1 MRIDCIDLLRFGHF
15 TGRRI
20 DLPLLTPDY
29 YVIYGDNEAGK
40 STLLRGISSLFFGVP
55 ARTVDAH
62 SCKTSELRIGATIS
76 DGAKS
81 VTFRRR
87 KGTSGTLLNVDEGQL
102 PESTVTDFLRELDR
116 DRFEQ
121 FFGLTHQRLREGGEE
136 LLRGKGD
143 IGSALFQAA
152 GLLDLRNLFEKLA
165 AEAKELFSP
174 KSRSKV
180 INCAIDEF
188 REAKSESRRLA
199 ISASSI
205 KQKQAELDAASER
218 HDLLKAE
225 SESLVR
231 ELVRLRRIASNKPD
245 VARLQEL
252 REALVEFDQ
261 VPSLP
266 VGARK
271 ERDESVSALADAT
284 DQIGAL
290 TEHIGRC
297 KERIGALRIDSVFK
311 AHAKEIEELNGET
324 NDYHRSVNDRPKR
337 VNERAEVMERAE
349 VEWHRIWPGR
359 PVSEAERLRTTY
371 SKKSDVFALITE
383 HARLSTALAQ
393 AEEQARTVGEE
404 QDRLREELK
413 RHPDPGDPARLVAT
427 IEQAKSLGDTDQA
440 IARLKSEIERLTT
453 SANLDVRKLRGWSGS
468 ILDLS
473 TAITPPPTTIDR
485 YAVEWERIAVARKE
499 LKSQLLEATE
509 RIRAKQVEIDRL
521 VGKIGVAGENELVE
535 ARSQRDRLWKLIY
548 ASAFERTLSGDEAQ
562 QKSGD
567 SSPLASNFA
576 MHLRHSDEIAD
587 ARFANAKD
595 VAIHD
600 RLVKEIETA
609 RADQRRVA
617 DDLDRLETE
626 DRELRQEWVSEWQAL
641 TGGPRSPIEMKGW
654 MQSRQAILDHLGQ
667 CRDKEEDLRLLTD
680 RAALAASQIR
690 ASLAQLESSAIQEDD
705 SLTILLKVADG
716 VANGIQER
724 RRVIEDIRRRL
735 ELLSPEKLRSKLDE
749 FRSLLASWATKWSV
763 VVSEL
768 LLPEGRTPEQ
778 VTDSIT
784 VLEEVFGYLKEG
796 ENLQHR
802 VNRIGENIDL
812 FEKRVSRLVQ
822 ATDPSLS
829 SLSPDVAVI
838 ELHQRLVRA
847 GKAETERETLEEQNA
862 RDEGMITSQH
872 SKAQRAEASL
882 NRLMGLASCSSG
894 PQLEA
899 TISASEQ
906 KTEKQEEY
914 ERIAQGLIERN
925 AAPDLSQIEA
935 EASEHQLDS
944 LHSAIVSGE
953 DRQKDLQE
961 EVFKT
966 GGEDATLRREYERL
980 QASDES
986 TLQAQKAQDAL
997 ARVRPAVAQYL
1008 RLQLAS
1014 EVLERA
1020 IESYREKHQGPV
1032 LNRASELFSSL
1043 TLGDYCGLTTAF
1055 GDNDKSVMVAIR
1067 RNRENV
1073 EIEGLSEGTRDQ
1085 LYLALRLAAIEHH
1098 VQSVSPCPVI
1108 LDDILINSDDTR
1120 ASATLKALA
1129 DLARRTQVLFFTHH
1143 RHLEALG
1150 YEAGAQIIDLNASSV
1165 AAHDRQGP

>member
-1 MRIDCIDLLRFGHF
+1 
-15 TGRRI
+15 
-20 DLPLLTPDY
+20 
-29 YVIYGDNEAGK
+29 
-40 STLLRGISSLFFGVP
+40 
-55 ARTVDAH
+55 
-62 SCKTSELRIGATIS
+62 
-76 DGAKS
+76 
-81 VTFRRR
+81 
-87 KGTSGTLLNVDEGQL
+87 
-102 PESTVTDFLRELDR
+102 
-116 DRFEQ
+116 
-121 FFGLTHQRLREGGEE
+121 
-136 LLRGKGD
+136 
-143 IGSALFQAA
+143 
-152 GLLDLRNLFEKLA
+152 
-165 AEAKELFSP
+165 
-174 KSRSKV
+174 
-180 INCAIDEF
+180 
-188 REAKSESRRLA
+188 
-199 ISASSI
+199 
-205 KQKQAELDAASER
+205 
-218 HDLLKAE
+218 
-225 SESLVR
+225 
-231 ELVRLRRIASNKPD
+231 
-245 VARLQEL
+245 
-252 REALVEFDQ
+252 
-261 VPSLP
+261 
-266 VGARK
+266 
-271 ERDESVSALADAT
+271 
-284 DQIGAL
+284 
-290 TEHIGRC
+290 
-297 KERIGALRIDSVFK
+297 
-311 AHAKEIEELNGET
+311 
-324 NDYHRSVNDRPKR
+324 
-337 VNERAEVMERAE
+337 
-349 VEWHRIWPGR
+349 
-359 PVSEAERLRTTY
+359 
-371 SKKSDVFALITE
+371 
-383 HARLSTALAQ
+383 
-393 AEEQARTVGEE
+393 
-404 QDRLREELK
+404 
-413 RHPDPGDPARLVAT
+413 
-427 IEQAKSLGDTDQA
+427 
-440 IARLKSEIERLTT
+440 
-453 SANLDVRKLRGWSGS
+453 
-468 ILDLS
+468 
-473 TAITPPPTTIDR
+473 
-485 YAVEWERIAVARKE
+485 
-499 LKSQLLEATE
+499 
-509 RIRAKQVEIDRL
+509 
-521 VGKIGVAGENELVE
+521 
-535 ARSQRDRLWKLIY
+535 
-548 ASAFERTLSGDEAQ
+548 
-562 QKSGD
+562 
-567 SSPLASNFA
+567 
-576 MHLRHSDEIAD
+576 
-587 ARFANAKD
+587 
-595 VAIHD
+595 
-600 RLVKEIETA
+600 
-609 RADQRRVA
+609 
-617 DDLDRLETE
+617 
-626 DRELRQEWVSEWQAL
+626 
-641 TGGPRSPIEMKGW
+641 
-654 MQSRQAILDHLGQ
+654 
-667 CRDKEEDLRLLTD
+667 
-680 RAALAASQIR
+680 
-690 ASLAQLESSAIQEDD
+690 
-705 SLTILLKVADG
+705 
-716 VANGIQER
+716 
-724 RRVIEDIRRRL
+724 
-735 ELLSPEKLRSKLDE
+735 
-749 FRSLLASWATKWSV
+749 LASWATKWSAV
-763 VVSEL
+763 VIEL
-768 LLPEGRTPEQ
+768 LLPEDRTPEQ

-784 VLEEVFGYLKEG
+784 VLEKVFAYLRDG

-953 DRQKDLQE
+953 ARQKDLQE

-1150 YEAGAQIIDLNASSV
+1150 YAAGAQIIDLNASSV
-1165 AAHDRQGP
+1165 AAHDGHGP